1 MTQRGFSLIEALIAL
16 LVLSIGLIGVAAM
29 QVKALQSATAGYQR
43 SVATLA
49 AVDAQ
54 ERLWAELFRLRNDD
68 SNDLDC
74 SGIQPQQPPAGAG
87 EKESIEAQWKKW
99 WSSDSET
106 NPLRSVDWADS
117 GIMLVDS
124 TADCQFT
131 ITIDLSEGPGDID
144 GDVFTYTFRLPKL

>member
-54 ERLWAELFRLRNDD
+54 ERLWAQLAQNVSCDEMVDNVLSDWQDD
-68 SNDLDC
+68 WFVGSDTPIRYF
-74 SGIQPQQPPAGAG
+74 SGAI
-87 EKESIEAQWKKW
+87 
-99 WSSDSET
+99 T
-106 NPLRSVDWADS
+106 LRSEACEFEIAVTAGDS
-117 GIMLVDS
+117 GPTEENEPL
-124 TADCQFT
+124 
-131 ITIDLSEGPGDID
+131 
-144 GDVFTYTFRLPKL
+144 TYTVRLPQIGSS